1 MTAVRAVVLTALLA
15 VIVAALAAGCGARP
29 ADPAPDPAEPPV
41 VTIVQPRRADAT
53 RTITLPGD
61 VVGRYEA
68 ALYAKVTGYLTR
80 IAVDKGDWVHQG
92 QVLAEIEVPELEQKL
107 KRARALLEIRRV
119 TAERL
124 DGVWKTDHRLVARE
138 DVDIADGELQ
148 QAKADVEELE
158 ALVGYTRIV
167 APFDGV
173 ITARYVDPGAL
184 IQASGGHE
192 TSDGAGSQTK
202 GSGLPVL
209 RIADIGTLRV
219 YVYVP
224 EAETGVV
231 RQGQPAML
239 TLREFP
245 GRVFTGKVTRFATAL
260 DLSTRTML
268 TEVDLDNADHALYPG
283 MYADVTLELERHP
296 GAVEVPVGAVGGP
309 PADRFVWV
317 VEGGALAKRPVTVG
331 LGGEGWVE
339 VTRGLAGAEDLVAAP
354 DPGMRDG
361 ERVRTVASVSAPESR
376 ASAG

>member
-1 MTAVRAVVLTALLA
+1 VSALRAVVLTALLA
-15 VIVAALAAGCGARP
+15 ALVAALAAGCGARP
-29 ADPAPDPAEPPV
+29 ADPAPDPADPPT

-61 VVGRYEA
+61 VVGRYES

-80 IAVDKGDWVHQG
+80 IGVDKGDWVHQG

-158 ALVGYTRIV
+158 TMVGYTRIV

-173 ITARYVDPGAL
+173 VTARYVDPGAL
-184 IQASGGHE
+184 IQASGGHD
-192 TSDGAGSQTK
+192 TTGSQGK

-231 RQGQPAML
+231 RQGQPATL

-245 GRVFTGKVTRFATAL
+245 GRVFTGKVARFATAL

-296 GAVEVPVGAVGGP
+296 GAVQVPVGALGGP
-309 PADRFVWV
+309 PGDRFVWV
-317 VEGGALAKRPVTVG
+317 VEGGVLAKRAVTAG
-331 LGGEGWVE
+331 LGGEDWVE
-339 VTRGLAGAEDLVAAP
+339 VTRGLVGAEDLVAAP

-361 ERVRTVASVSAPESR
+361 ERVRTVASSPESR
-376 ASAG
+376 ANAG